1 MANLALFDFDHTLYK
16 KDSLIEFTKFY
27 VGRKFYTGILQLSPW
42 LIGLKLGFLNNEK
55 VKLKYFNH
63 FFGNL
68 NYTDFCGV
76 GETFAKRKLPGNL
89 DEKIFQKFEQHLKN
103 GDSVYI
109 VTASAA
115 EWIEPWSKQFDVSV
129 IGTKLQVQND
139 LLTGKFDS
147 RNCYGIDKVNR
158 IRESINLD
166 EFDSIFVYGSGKG
179 DFEMLKLNSAL

>member
-16 KDSLIEFTKFY
+16 KDSLLEFTKFY
-27 VGRKFYTGILQLSPW
+27 VDRKYYTGILLLSPW
-42 LIGLKLGFLNNEK
+42 LIALKLGFLNNEK

-68 NYTDFCGV
+68 NYNDFCGV
-76 GETFAKRKLPGNL
+76 GETFAKRNIPENL
-89 DEKIFQKFEQHLKN
+89 DEKIFKKFEQHLKS

-115 EWIEPWSKQFDVSV
+115 EWIQPWSKQFDVPV
-129 IGTKLQVQND
+129 IGTKLQVQNG

-147 RNCYGIDKVNR
+147 KNCYGLEKVNR
-158 IRESINLD
+158 IKEIINLED
-166 EFDSIFVYGSGKG
+166 FDSIFVYGSGIG
-179 DFEMLKLNSAL
+179 DFEMLKLQSD